1 MRTRKKEFK
10 IVIVEDDLYYNKA
23 LTRYVSTIC
32 NPKIYPDLKFNIES
46 YFTAHDCLENLEPDV
61 DLMLLDFYLIND
73 EEYDII
79 YGDEVVEVV
88 KDYCPNCKI
97 IMVSEQGSTHLTAEM
112 LKNGI
117 YDYIDKNTNSKNRIG
132 SIIQKLV
139 KDEMAA

>member
-1 MRTRKKEFK
+1 MKTKKLFK

-23 LTRYVSTIC
+23 LTKYVSTIC
-32 NPKIYPDLKFNIES
+32 NPHVYPDIEFEIKS
-46 YFTAHDCLENLEPDV
+46 YFNAHDCIEELEPDV

-73 EEYDII
+73 DEYDVI
-79 YGDEVVEVV
+79 YGDEVIEVV

-97 IMVSEQGSTHLTAEM
+97 IMVSEQGSTHLTAQM

-132 SIIQKLV
+132 AVIQKLLSA
-139 KDEMAA
+139 EAA

>member
-1 MRTRKKEFK
+1 MRTKKDFK

-23 LTRYVSTIC
+23 LTKYVGTIC
-32 NPKIYPDLKFNIES
+32 NPKVYPGINFDIQS
-46 YFTAHDCLENLEPDV
+46 YFTAHDCIENLEPDV

-88 KDYCPNCKI
+88 NKYCPNCKI
-97 IMVSEQGSTHLTAEM
+97 IMVSEQGSTHLTAQM
-112 LKNGI
+112 LRNGI

-132 SIIQKLV
+132 SVIQKLV
-139 KDEMAA
+139 KDAAA